1 MFIHVPQHLQKPS
14 PHPLRLLK
22 NSKEGGGGGGGGEGA
37 SVVKESMSQAILR
50 DPGAVSQ
57 VEGIFVGKMF
67 LAKNFFLA
75 NQKRGI
81 QMLLELVW

>member
-22 NSKEGGGGGGGGEGA
+22 NSKEGGGGA

-75 NQKRGI
+75 NQKWGI